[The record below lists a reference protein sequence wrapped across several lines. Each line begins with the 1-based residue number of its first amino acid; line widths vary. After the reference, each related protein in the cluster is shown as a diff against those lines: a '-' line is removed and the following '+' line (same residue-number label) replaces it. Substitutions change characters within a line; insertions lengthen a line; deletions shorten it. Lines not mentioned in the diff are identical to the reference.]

1 MAVGSN
7 ALITCWTRLP
17 KIGRSGVDPGQ
28 EPEEKSVAKPLQ
40 KMSYQYTTISNI
52 IEPIKEVH
60 VYGVIKTIEKAPT
73 ATKNLKMMS
82 RVILVDD
89 SIDATKMFFRLHIF
103 YNRHD
108 EQPKIEL
115 NHILRVHRMQVE
127 KFNNGV
133 DGRVFRTTDLLTFS
147 PNPDDHDN
155 FFSTANTFELTDRDL
170 VRVQELRTWLKSQ
183 EWFTGQT
190 NAEILPL
197 QTELRHISAPIKFN
211 LICKIVNVSL
221 SKKSECIVLTVA
233 DGTACPSKLIKV
245 DSAQNLM
252 LHDILNSSNFQENLI
267 EVDVIVLNPTEEFKL
282 LKEGQFVQLQN
293 MKSKEVPNKFSS
305 DEVLMILV
313 LDTNGGS
320 FLNYQPHHSKAKEIN
335 RKLDDI
341 SKNMEDSV
349 DERLTRLAKGKHVY
363 SFDNSYSFISN
374 EEEELNEQ
382 LMSPKKAKHIN
393 PMLKTNEQLSHEL
406 SPHTSKSND
415 SFIHSSPQTSKSN
428 ALVIHSSP
436 RASKSWGSPSTS
448 ISSTSKLEGINTTA
462 KQTCQHSPISNS
474 KIISPL
480 SKKVDIQID
489 KSSPLCPTKSI
500 NLLGNSNHE
509 NIGSPP
515 SPSVATLEPIDKRA
529 FKKRLNMDL
538 DLPGNMPIYAKQDA
552 IISSP
557 QSKSTAANKRST
569 VSQIDNTNDRGILL
583 KISLT
588 GLNSK
593 NVIEKAEPIKS
604 IKNVDQNPFEIE
616 EEQDNLNKDVD
627 LVMDTD
633 EENKLTKNNVWG
645 GNLLKKPLKSIH
657 NDTLLASALTTSLSK
672 RKRDRTRYKV
682 TESGKKDFSSEGEE
696 VEASKRAS
704 LDLQLCSDINLQGS
718 SQGMKDSFISTSCV
732 AYNKELNA
740 VSVSYLHSSKSP
752 LTTSSNTQSHSP
764 HNERL
769 EDVIISDQQMI
780 NSEMSFTSNV
790 HSHLSHNEK
799 LEVGPTIVQLAKS
812 SSVTTFT
819 NAQPHSL
826 HNERLENVSTSS
838 QKVTGLSATVS
849 SNAHSHLIDN
859 KSLENDPIF
868 VQQTMGS
875 PRTTSSNTQP
885 HSPNNNILE
894 NLPASAQQ
902 GRSSLVVG
910 SSNAHLLLPHHERP
924 VDSPICDSENLEEI
938 LLCDKQ
944 MTELPATTSNV
955 LCVAHD
961 KENEIISLSDRQESP
976 IPLFNSVESEQ
987 NIGLRGEPYGKTSG
1001 DHSRE
1006 QTHPVT
1012 GLLKYIVA
1020 ISSEQSHA
1028 CTHMHWPF

>member
-1 MAVGSN
+1 MAG
-7 ALITCWTRLP
+7 AG
-17 KIGRSGVDPGQ
+17 KICKRK
-28 EPEEKSVAKPLQ
+28 EKD
-40 KMSYQYTTISNI
+40 
-52 IEPIKEVH
+52 
-60 VYGVIKTIEKAPT
+60 KAPT

-89 SIDATKMFFRLHIF
+89 SIDATQMFFRLHIF

-108 EQPKIEL
+108 EPPKIER

-170 VRVQELRTWLKSQ
+170 VRVQELRTWLKTQ

-190 NAEILPL
+190 NAEISPL

-221 SKKSECIVLTVA
+221 SKNSECIVLTVA
-233 DGTACPSKLIKV
+233 DGTECPSKLIKV
-245 DSAQNLM
+245 DNAQNLM

-335 RKLDDI
+335 R
-341 SKNMEDSV
+341 SEDPEIMIV
-349 DERLTRLAKGKHVY
+349 DEGFQL
-363 SFDNSYSFISN
+363 
-374 EEEELNEQ
+374 LN
-382 LMSPKKAKHIN
+382 
-393 PMLKTNEQLSHEL
+393 
-406 SPHTSKSND
+406 
-415 SFIHSSPQTSKSN
+415 
-428 ALVIHSSP
+428 
-436 RASKSWGSPSTS
+436 ASLTS
-448 ISSTSKLEGINTTA
+448 I
-462 KQTCQHSPISNS
+462 
-474 KIISPL
+474 
-480 SKKVDIQID
+480 
-489 KSSPLCPTKSI
+489 
-500 NLLGNSNHE
+500 
-509 NIGSPP
+509 
-515 SPSVATLEPIDKRA
+515 VATLEPIDKSA

-616 EEQDNLNKDVD
+616 EEQDNLIKDVD

-657 NDTLLASALTTSLSK
+657 KDTILASALTTSLSK

-682 TESGKKDFSSEGEE
+682 TESGKKDSSSDGEE

-718 SQGMKDSFISTSCV
+718 SQGMKDLSSTFISTSCV

-752 LTTSSNTQSHSP
+752 LTTSSNTQPHSP

-780 NSEMSFTSNV
+780 NSEMSLTSNV
-790 HSHLSHNEK
+790 HSHLSHNER
-799 LEVGPTIVQLAKS
+799 LEVDPTIVQLAKS

-894 NLPASAQQ
+894 NLPTSAQQ

-924 VDSPICDSENLEEI
+924 VDLPICDSENLEEI
-938 LLCDKQ
+938 PLCDKQ

-961 KENEIISLSDRQESP
+961 KENEIISLADRQESP

-987 NIGLRGEPYGKTSG
+987 NIGLHGELYGKTPG

-1028 CTHMHWPF
+1028 CTYPLSRATYARTCTGHFETSNLY